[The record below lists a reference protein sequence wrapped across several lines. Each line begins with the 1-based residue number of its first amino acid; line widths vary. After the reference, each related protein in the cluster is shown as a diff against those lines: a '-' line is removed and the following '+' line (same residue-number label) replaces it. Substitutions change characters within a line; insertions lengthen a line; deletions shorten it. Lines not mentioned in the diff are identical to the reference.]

1 MGGVNEIDVGFTT
14 LAIGN
19 WYLNS
24 TYSISPIFDHFASG
38 TGVSELASQYLN
50 FKYSERETVDLL
62 GVDGRISEGLWR
74 HVDQGP
80 WARGVGGQA
89 WVDTEELGHTEVG
102 DLGSAAGNQQDIV
115 AGEVAMDDV
124 IGVEVIQSQG
134 YVVAQGDLDM
144 VGQRLL
150 GSLEKTGEAFVHEFH
165 EQHREAGVGVLG
177 GPEVLDYVGVLHCVE
192 EVALLLEP
200 APGRPSPGAAVLE
213 EDGVQELGSTGEQ
226 VAHGFTDGSVG
237 PGAEGVS
244 LEQLDIA
251 KVELV
256 RLRWAVHGS
265 PTVGK

>member
-1 MGGVNEIDVGFTT
+1 MGGVDEVDVGFTT

-19 WYLNS
+19 RHQNS
-24 TYSISPIFDHFASG
+24 SYSITSIFDHFASG
-38 TGVSELASQYLN
+38 TRVRELACQDLKFN
-50 FKYSERETVDLL
+50 DSERETVDLL

-80 WARGVGGQA
+80 WACGVGGQA

-115 AGEVAMDDV
+115 AGEVTMDDI

-165 EQHREAGVGVLG
+165 EQHREARVRVLG

-200 APGRPSPGAAVLE
+200 APGRPRPGAAVLE
-213 EDGVQELGSTGEQ
+213 EDGMQELGGTGEQ
-226 VAHGFTDGSVG
+226 VAHGFTDGSIG

-244 LEQLDIA
+244 LEQLDVA
-251 KVELV
+251 KVKLV
-256 RLRWAVHGS
+256 RLRWAVYGS
-265 PTVGK
+265 PAAGK